1 MARLSER
8 GLSSDPNFDRFT
20 SDQLERFKD
29 EIRDD
34 IAGRHD
40 GTVRFARKHEPP
52 EYLKKFGDAELEK
65 HNYTLDLE
73 RAKRGDPAA
82 AARVRAAG
90 MNGLV
95 PVGISMAQQLAAER
109 FKQLEEETR
118 RKAKDDEYNQEWR
131 AEQRRKIQARQAE
144 VRLLEERIKAMERL
158 FNDGRVSAAVDVAKL
173 YLVHPD
179 LNAMRFKLARN
190 WLNRA
195 KDSGIVDIDLLR
207 LFART
212 CARSPIPG
220 IAKHAKRYKKLIREV
235 FKAHSHLVR
244 R

>member
-1 MARLSER
+1 
-8 GLSSDPNFDRFT
+8 
-20 SDQLERFKD
+20 
-29 EIRDD
+29 
-34 IAGRHD
+34 
-40 GTVRFARKHEPP
+40 
-52 EYLKKFGDAELEK
+52 
-65 HNYTLDLE
+65 
-73 RAKRGDPAA
+73 
-82 AARVRAAG
+82 

-118 RKAKDDEYNQEWR
+118 RKAEDDEYNQEWR
-131 AEQRRKIQARQAE
+131 AEQRRKIQARQTE
-144 VRLLEERIKAMERL
+144 VRLLEERIKATERL

-220 IAKHAKRYKKLIREV
+220 IAKHAKRYKTLIREV